1 MRNME
6 FTEAELNRLRWR
18 SRRGMLE
25 LDLLLLP
32 WFDEVFRQ
40 ATDED
45 QQAFMLL
52 LDQEDP
58 EMHEWFNQRQEP
70 EDPELNRIVK
80 KILDRVQPE

>member
-1 MRNME
+1 ME
-6 FTEAELNRLRWR
+6 YTEAELNRLRWR

-40 ATDED
+40 ASDQD

-58 EMHEWFNQRQEP
+58 EMHEWFSQRQEP
-70 EDPELNRIVK
+70 ENPELKRLVNI
-80 KILDRVQPE
+80 ILERVQPE